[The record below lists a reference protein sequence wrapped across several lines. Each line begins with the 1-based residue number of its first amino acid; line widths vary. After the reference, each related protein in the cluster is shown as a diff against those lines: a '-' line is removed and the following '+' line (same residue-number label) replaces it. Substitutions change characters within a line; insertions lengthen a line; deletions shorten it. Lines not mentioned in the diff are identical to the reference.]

1 MARPKRNEPGHE
13 RAYRRWRITMEERYG
28 GKEGLHRKMQEM
40 GAMGGALSHTGGFYG
55 NSERAK
61 SAGKRGGQNSKRG
74 CEYLGEKDG
83 VKRWVRKAT
92 GDLIEEAV

>member
-1 MARPKRNEPGHE
+1 MSGTVAGGRKARETNYKLHGSNF
-13 RAYRRWRITMEERYG
+13 YREIGRKG
-28 GKEGLHRKMQEM
+28 GGL
-40 GAMGGALSHTGGFYG
+40 GHTGGFYG

-92 GDLIEEAV
+92 GELIEEAV